1 MTRWLLVTLEWR
13 PDGLTLI
20 GVDLYGSK
28 DACDTAGRIAGAWFG
43 VDWACVVQ
51 VFV

>member
-43 VDWACVVQ
+43 VDWTCVVQ